1 MTFGPTATGE
11 LSVNGSSAPQSGST
25 TRRLPRPTAETGAS
39 GGKNSGSITPS
50 SATYVTDNGPL
61 DLSGNVILNGTG
73 VLVYFRGAN
82 GYLHVQGTPT
92 LSLSAPTAA
101 KSGSRTRSTATPA
114 C

>member
-1 MTFGPTATGE
+1 
-11 LSVNGSSAPQSGST
+11 
-25 TRRLPRPTAETGAS
+25 
-39 GGKNSGSITPS
+39 
-50 SATYVTDNGPL
+50 
-61 DLSGNVILNGTG
+61 VILNGTG

-82 GYLHVQGTPT
+82 GYLQVQGMPT